1 MSNQKEI
8 IEAIAEHLTL
18 PVSDV
23 DLESHMQDDLGLN
36 RVEIADLLTWLSRKF
51 NIIFDPTDMEDIE
64 TVGDLVDLIE
74 DKLLE

>member
-18 PVSDV
+18 PVSDI
-23 DLESHMQDDLGLN
+23 DLESHLHDDLGLN
-36 RVEIADLLTWLSRKF
+36 RVEVADLFTGLSRKF
-51 NIIFDPTDMEDIE
+51 NILFDPTEMEDIE